1 MKDANH
7 KRTNTRLPSY
17 EVPRVIR
24 FFKAESR
31 TAAATRWREG
41 NVKLVFTG
49 YRVTVLLDEKVTEM
63 DGDNDR
69 TTSIYLTLLNANL
82 ND

>member
-1 MKDANH
+1 M
-7 KRTNTRLPSY
+7 PG
-17 EVPRVIR
+17 
-24 FFKAESR
+24 AEGR
-31 TAAATRWREG
+31 RER
-41 NVKLVFTG
+41 VFTG